1 MMTDMYLIQLHGGP
15 FDGYRHSVNYILR
28 DRRLEMPGVLP
39 CPDGLTSPHRA
50 AEYELRRT
58 SIELLDD
65 LPTMV
70 LDYHFVG
77 MRVGMVSAAITKFVQ
92 WKNRFTRRLL
102 RVARGPRDTRLLNT
116 AQVDEPAQSNRQL
129 TGRHSD

>member
-1 MMTDMYLIQLHGGP
+1 MMTDLYLIQLHGGP
-15 FDGYRHSVNYILR
+15 FDGYCQSVNYILQEK
-28 DRRLEMPGVLP
+28 RLEMPGILP
-39 CPDGLTSPHRA
+39 CPDGLPSPNRA

-77 MRVGMVSAAITKFVQ
+77 MRVGMVSAAITRFVQ
-92 WKNRFTRRLL
+92 WKNRFAQSLL
-102 RVARGPRDTRLLNT
+102 RVARDPRDARLPNT
-116 AQVDEPAQSNRQL
+116 AQADEPAQPNKQL